1 MATTKKNT
9 VELATELAQGLLRE
23 MEMTLWDVTYAKE
36 GSVWILRYFVDK
48 EGGINI
54 CQCEDFSRAIE
65 KILDDADPVEQGYT
79 LEVSSPGVER
89 ELTHD
94 WHYGQCVGEVLHVR
108 LIRAADGKRDFFGEL
123 LRYQDGVMTLAL
135 DEDTQMELKRDEAA
149 FVRLHYE
156 F

>member
-94 WHYGQCVGEVLHVR
+94 WHYAQCVGEVLHVR